1 MYGQDW
7 LRTYTKKEKDM
18 IADDKY
24 RDHIKSTLLVL
35 KKKMLRRTSDFF
47 DSEDIRDYVEAVVF
61 LKERGYSIGAE
72 GTLERYEKL
81 PEQDRRILDELD
93 YPANL
98 KKLISE
104 GKLRAVIKTIVK
116 SGLLQEEGGLEA
128 PASGILF
135 EEVVRCFDTWGMR
148 GTVRQMDNITEVMQE
163 LLLQGIRSGNDGEI
177 SIYDMAMGKGFLL
190 FDAGDKAGELC
201 PEARVICCGQ
211 EKDPHNYIMAKTI
224 ARLKGREH
232 DLVNADVIPEDH
244 FVGKTFSIVI
254 TGFPVDT
261 NWGAYANE
269 VIEEYKTIPFGRF
282 QPGLPGVYDGQVLYL
297 LNGISKMSAN
307 GRMGIVMTHDAL
319 VDPRVKEMENIRKYI
334 LENDWIEAIVNTKA
348 KPKVRKFS
356 SIYILNNNKTAQRAG
371 KIQIIDMADEKV
383 EGKELVLQAYKEF
396 GDQVY
401 EDGEMIVESRIC
413 STEEYENILCSK
425 E

>member
-1 MYGQDW
+1 
-7 LRTYTKKEKDM
+7 M
-18 IADDKY
+18 IADAY
-24 RDHIKSTLLVL
+24 RDYIKSTLLVL
-35 KKKMLRRTSDFF
+35 KKKILRSAGDFING
-47 DSEDIRDYVEAVVF
+47 DEIRDFIEAVVF
-61 LKERGYSIGAE
+61 LKERGYSIEAE
-72 GTLERYEKL
+72 GALERYEDL
-81 PEQDRRILDELD
+81 PEQDREILDELN

-413 STEEYENILCSK
+413 RAEEYEQMICATS
-425 E
+425 